1 MKNFICKGIG
11 FMPAVAYILM
21 VIALFFDIADHIKSW
36 RKSKLE
42 TADTPE
48 DNPEDGEEQE

>member
-1 MKNFICKGIG
+1 MKNFICKGIS

-21 VIALFFDIADHIKSW
+21 VIALLFDIADHIKSW
-36 RKSKLE
+36 RKSKLK

-48 DNPEDGEEQE
+48 DNPEDGDEQK